1 MVVFMTE
8 GMILHHRNKIEERHM
23 HKDILTV
30 LENHEQLAVVEIAD
44 MMGAHPVTVDR
55 HCYQLHQD
63 GYIRVFNSGIYQL
76 SDAGEAYLTQDHSES
91 R

>member
-1 MVVFMTE
+1 MQ
-8 GMILHHRNKIEERHM
+8 
-23 HKDILTV
+23 KDILSV
-30 LENHEQLAVVEIAD
+30 LDDHEQLSVVEIAD

-76 SDAGEAYLTQDHSES
+76 SEAGEAYLTQHRSES